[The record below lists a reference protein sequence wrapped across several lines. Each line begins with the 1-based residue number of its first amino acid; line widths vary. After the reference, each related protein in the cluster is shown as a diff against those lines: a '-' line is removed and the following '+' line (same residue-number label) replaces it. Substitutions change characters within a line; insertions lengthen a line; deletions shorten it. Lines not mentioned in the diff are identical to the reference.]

1 VDTMDTS
8 VGQLR
13 LVQSGDVLAWSKFS
27 EHCRAVILRWCRWQG
42 ICTDDADD
50 IVQESLLIVLT
61 KVGRFQHAGRGTL
74 RAWLKA
80 IARRCWLATL
90 VQREDSRLR
99 ELGVLYSESN
109 DEIARLEAE
118 FDEILRMNLLD
129 QAMHQVRGRVHEAT
143 WEAFVQTAIQG
154 QSAEAVGAVLNL
166 SVGAVYSARAR
177 VQRMISTD
185 FRRLYANSDLAPPR
199 LPRG

>member
-1 VDTMDTS
+1 MIDTS

-13 LVQSGDVLAWSKFS
+13 LVQSGDVAAWPDFS
-27 EHCRAVILRWCRWQG
+27 ERCRLVILRWCRWQG
-42 ICTDDADD
+42 ICADDADD
-50 IVQESLLIVLT
+50 IVQEALLIVLT

-80 IARRCWLATL
+80 IARRCWLTAL
-90 VQREDSRLR
+90 MQREDSRLR

-118 FDEILRMNLLD
+118 FDEMLRMSLLD
-129 QAMHQVRGRVHEAT
+129 RAMQQVRGRVHEST

-154 QSAEAVGAVLNL
+154 HSAEVAGAALNL
-166 SVGAVYSARAR
+166 TVGAVYSARAR
-177 VQRMISTD
+177 VQRMIAAD
-185 FRRLYANSDLAPPR
+185 FRHLYAHSDLAPLR
-199 LPRG
+199 LPER

>member
-1 VDTMDTS
+1 MDTS

-13 LVQSGDVLAWSKFS
+13 LVQSGDVAAWSDFS
-27 EHCRAVILRWCRWQG
+27 DRCRHVILRWCRWQG
-42 ICTDDADD
+42 ICSDDADD

-109 DEIARLEAE
+109 DEIASLEAE
-118 FDEILRMNLLD
+118 FDEMLRMSLLD
-129 QAMHQVRGRVHEAT
+129 QAMQQVRVRVQQST
-143 WEAFVQTAIQG
+143 WDAFVRTAIQG
-154 QSAEAVGAVLNL
+154 ESAEVAGGALDL
-166 SVGAVYSARAR
+166 TAGAVYSARAR
-177 VQRMISTD
+177 VQRMISSD
-185 FRRLYANSDLAPPR
+185 FRRLCATNDLGQPR
-199 LPRG
+199 LTEG